1 MVEVYAC
8 QLMPEEEFV
17 TDKTKILDYLE
28 PGLRHKIEKFVRE
41 DDAQR
46 SLLGELLVRY
56 LIHKNH
62 KIPCN
67 EIRIAYSNKGKPF
80 LMDREDVRFNVS
92 HSGNWV
98 VVALSDRRV
107 GIDIEEIKPAKIKIA
122 KRFFT
127 DSEYSDLVSREKSD
141 QPGYFFELWTC
152 KESYLK
158 ALGKGLT
165 KSLGSFSVRK
175 GNRQMEMLM
184 DDQNEKVYFRQYD
197 IDINYKLSVCSFED
211 NFSSKVE
218 KIEYTE
224 MIKNLKF
231 KI

>member
-8 QLMPEEEFV
+8 RLIPEEEFLAV
-17 TDKTKILDYLE
+17 KAKILDYLE

-56 LIHKNH
+56 LIHNNH
-62 KIPCN
+62 KIPSDK
-67 EIRIAYSNKGKPF
+67 IKIAYSNKGKPF
-80 LMDREDVRFNVS
+80 LIDREDVKFNIS

-98 VVALSDRRV
+98 VAALSNKRV
-107 GIDIEEIKPAKIKIA
+107 GIDIEEIKPAKMKIA
-122 KRFFT
+122 KRYFT
-127 DSEYSDLVSREKSD
+127 DIEYNDLVSREKND

-165 KSLGSFSVRK
+165 QSLASFSVRK

-197 IDINYKLSVCSFED
+197 VDANYKLAVCSFED
-211 NFSSKVE
+211 NFSSGVRE
-218 KIEYTE
+218 IEYTGI
-224 MIKNLKF
+224 IKNLNL
-231 KI
+231 